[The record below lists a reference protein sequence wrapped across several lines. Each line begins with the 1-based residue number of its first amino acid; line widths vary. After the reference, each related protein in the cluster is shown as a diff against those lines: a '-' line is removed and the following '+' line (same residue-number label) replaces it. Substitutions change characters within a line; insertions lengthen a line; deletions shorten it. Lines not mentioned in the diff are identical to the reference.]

1 MAAVGVAACGMSV
14 HGAGNFV
21 PYFGGQTLLLSLYSL
36 PKFFGVVIK

>member
-21 PYFGGQTLLLSLYSL
+21 PYFGTNPITFSVQSASILWG
-36 PKFFGVVIK
+36 GD